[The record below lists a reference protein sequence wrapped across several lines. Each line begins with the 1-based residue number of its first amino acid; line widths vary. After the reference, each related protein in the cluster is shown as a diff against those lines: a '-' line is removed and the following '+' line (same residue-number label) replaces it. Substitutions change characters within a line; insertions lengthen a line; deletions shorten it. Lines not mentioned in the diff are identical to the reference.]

1 MRTLP
6 ALLIALAL
14 AGCGGKEITAGDA
27 TVLVGERSSS
37 GADALGG
44 GTLELVGGCL
54 GADGIVVIWPVG
66 TDVVDED
73 PLTIDIPHLGE
84 LSLGDRVEVPG
95 GMVLEHS
102 SDTVPPGPLS
112 IAGVTVPESCAEH
125 DVFLARRGG

>member
-1 MRTLP
+1 MRIL
-6 ALLIALAL
+6 AGLLLAFALA
-14 AGCGGKEITAGDA
+14 ACGGMEITAGDA

-54 GADGIVVIWPVG
+54 GASGVVVIWPVG

-73 PLTIDIPHLGE
+73 PLTIDIPGMGEFSLGE
-84 LSLGDRVEVPG
+84 SVEVPG
-95 GMVLEHS
+95 GMVLEHT

-112 IAGVTVPESCAEH
+112 LGGVTVPEACAEH
-125 DVFLARRGG
+125 DVFLARRV

>member
-1 MRTLP
+1 MRILA
-6 ALLIALAL
+6 ALLLALAL
-14 AGCGGKEITAGDA
+14 TGCGGKEITAGDA

-54 GADGIVVIWPVG
+54 GASGVVVIWPVG

-73 PLTIDIPHLGE
+73 PLTIDIPDLGE
-84 LSLGDRVEVPG
+84 FSIGDRVEVPG
-95 GMVLEHS
+95 GMVVES
-102 SDTVPPGPLS
+102 SSKTVPPGPLS
-112 IAGVTVPESCAEH
+112 IAGVTVPEACAEH